1 MVGLE
6 LERKNA
12 STRGRLPHL
21 RVPIH
26 PPSMRCESVY
36 AQLSRHGAA
45 MAQAISR
52 RPMASSDPLPTQGD
66 VHAGVPAE
74 LAAAGFEDPEEI
86 GRGGFGVVYRCS
98 QPELDRVVAVKVL
111 TADLEPDNL
120 ERFVREQV
128 AMGKLSGH
136 PNIVTIFQVGTTA
149 TGRPFIVMQ
158 YHPHGSLEAKIHD
171 NGPVGWAD
179 TLHIGVK
186 VAGALET
193 AHRRGTVHRDVKPA
207 NILLTEYG
215 EPQLTDFGI
224 ARIIGGFET
233 GDGAVMGSPAYTA
246 PEVLLG
252 QQPDVTSD
260 IYSLASTLFC
270 TGTGHAVFERRKGE
284 QMVAQF
290 LRITKHP
297 MPSLR
302 DSGLPADVCAVIERA
317 MSRDIE
323 DRPATAEAFGEQLRD
338 VQRIH
343 GLPVDDMPVPIPAP
357 TIRYNPPRSLGTPST
372 SYPARTL
379 TPPAPA
385 TRFQLPVSTKALVAR
400 ARLIDVLRA
409 GHTKKLTVIHGP
421 TGFGK
426 STLAAQWAKQL
437 TAEGVAVAWLTV
449 DHDDNNVVWFLSHL
463 IEAIR
468 AVTPALATELGEVLE
483 EHGDDA
489 ERYVLTSLINDIHDT
504 GTRMTLVID
513 DWQRVTDPATIG
525 ALLYLLVYASDDLSV
540 VVTSRTQ
547 SGLPMSRMRMQD
559 ELLEIDA
566 TALRFDV
573 AESKNFLVDLS
584 GLDLDHADV
593 EELTAKTDGWVA
605 ALQLASLSLRGR
617 DDPVQLIGTMTGR
630 HHAISEFLA
639 ENVLDTLEPSMLD
652 FLLATSITERIC
664 GDLASALSGVPDGQA
679 MLEQVEERDLFL
691 HRIDEQ
697 WFRYHQLFSDF
708 LRHRLSRDDPE
719 RIVRL
724 HRTASTWFA
733 EHQMVSEAVDHALTA
748 GDDERAV
755 KLVENDG
762 IDLVANSQMATL
774 IGLVGKLPPA
784 VVKSDPRLQLALA
797 WANIVLHRIP
807 AAEQALELM
816 ESRLTKSGVSD
827 DEIAD
832 LHAEGGVV
840 RGVADLRSDRLAG
853 IDEHIAPCL
862 ERRDSQRP
870 FAVGVAATV
879 ATFAAAYRYDLDEV
893 NRIQAWAAPY
903 NERKGDSFNMV
914 HGLCYRGLAHRLMLD
929 NPTAESC
936 FRRALRI
943 AKRSGGSHS
952 YTARLA
958 SSALGELLYERG
970 DLEEADRLL
979 DEGYKLGPEGGS
991 VDFKIAR
998 YVIAARI
1005 KALQGDRH
1013 AAGQRLD
1020 EAIRIARAL
1029 SLPRLRAM
1037 AEHERT
1043 RLGLPPHPDADPSP
1057 ATSYEKRRQPVDA
1070 IDEITV
1076 QFEEAS
1082 AIRLLMT
1089 ADDPESRDLA
1099 CRWAQEWVDRT
1110 SSPNRPQALLRA
1122 RRLLGASLSAAG
1134 RVDEAKTTIA
1144 GVAAQCARLAMLRY
1158 LVDGGP
1164 FVAAMLLE
1172 LQADQRAGRWSPE
1185 WPEIPPDF
1193 LDRAVD
1199 AAVAQRV

>member
-1 MVGLE
+1 
-6 LERKNA
+6 
-12 STRGRLPHL
+12 
-21 RVPIH
+21 
-26 PPSMRCESVY
+26 
-36 AQLSRHGAA
+36 
-45 MAQAISR
+45 
-52 RPMASSDPLPTQGD
+52 MASSDPLPTQGD
-66 VHAGVPAE
+66 MHAGVPAE
-74 LAAAGFEDPEEI
+74 LMAAGFADPEEI

-98 QPELDRVVAVKVL
+98 QPELDRIVAVKVL

-136 PNIVTIFQVGTTA
+136 PHIVTIFQVGTTA
-149 TGRPFIVMQ
+149 TGRPYIVMQ
-158 YHPHGSLEAKIHD
+158 YHPHGSLEAKIQD

-179 TLHIGVK
+179 ALHIGVK

-193 AHRRGTVHRDVKPA
+193 AHRRETLHRDVKPA

-224 ARIIGGFET
+224 ARIVGGFET
-233 GDGAVMGSPAYTA
+233 SDGAVMGSPAYTA
-246 PEVLLG
+246 PEVMLG
-252 QQPDVTSD
+252 QPPDVTSD

-270 TGTGHAVFERRKGE
+270 AGTGHAVFERRKGE

-290 LRITKHP
+290 LRITKQP

-302 DSGLPADVCAVIERA
+302 DSGLPADVCAVIEQA
-317 MSRDIE
+317 MSRNVA
-323 DRPATAEAFGEQLRD
+323 DRPATAEDFGEQLRD

-357 TIRYNPPRSLGTPST
+357 TIRYNPTRSLGTPST

-379 TPPAPA
+379 TPPTPA
-385 TRFQLPVSTKALVAR
+385 TRFQLPMSTKALVDR

-409 GHTKKLTVIHGP
+409 EDKKLTVIHGP

-426 STLAAQWAKQL
+426 STLAAQWAKRL
-437 TAEGVAVAWLTV
+437 RAEGVAVAWLTV

-463 IEAIR
+463 IEAMR

-483 EHGDDA
+483 EHGDGA
-489 ERYVLTSLINDIHDT
+489 ERYVLTSLINEIHET

-513 DWQRVTDPATIG
+513 DWQRVTDPATI
-525 ALLYLLVYASDDLSV
+525 AAMRYLLDNIAPGLNVI
-540 VVTSRTQ
+540 VTSRSQ

-573 AESKNFLVDLS
+573 DESENFLVDLG

-617 DDPVQLIGTMTGR
+617 DDPVRLIGTMTGR

-639 ENVLDTLEPSMLD
+639 ENVLETLEPSMLD

-664 GDLASALSGVPDGQA
+664 GDLATTLSGVPDGQA
-679 MLEQVEERDLFL
+679 MLQHVEERDLFL
-691 HRIDEQ
+691 RRIDEQ
-697 WFRYHQLFSDF
+697 WFRYHQLFLDF
-708 LRHRLSRDDPE
+708 LRHRLGRDEPE
-719 RIVRL
+719 RVVRL
-724 HRTASTWFA
+724 HRAASTWFA
-733 EHQMVSEAVDHALTA
+733 DNHLVSEAVDHALAA
-748 GDDERAV
+748 GDDQRAV
-755 KLVENDG
+755 QLVETDG
-762 IDLVANSQMATL
+762 IHLVANSQMATL
-774 IGLVGKLPPA
+774 IGLVGKLPAA

-807 AAEQALELM
+807 AAEQALALM
-816 ESRLTKSGVSD
+816 ESRLESSGLGD

-832 LHAEGGVV
+832 VRADGGVV

-862 ERRDSQRP
+862 ARRDHLRP
-870 FAVGVAATV
+870 FTVGVAANV

-903 NERKGDSFNMV
+903 AERNRDTFNTV
-914 HGLCYRGLAHRLMLD
+914 HGLCYTGLAHQLMLD
-929 NPTAESC
+929 ITTAEVC
-936 FRRALRI
+936 FRKALRI

-970 DLEEADRLL
+970 DLDEADRLL
-979 DEGYKLGPEGGS
+979 EEGYKLGPEGGS

-1005 KALQGDRH
+1005 KALQGDRR
-1013 AAGQRLD
+1013 AAGQRLE
-1020 EAIRIARAL
+1020 EAIRVARAL
-1029 SLPRLRAM
+1029 SLNRLRAM

-1043 RLGLPPHPDADPSP
+1043 RLGLPLPPASDAWLP
-1057 ATSYEKRRQPVDA
+1057 TSYEARRQPVDA

-1082 AIRLLMT
+1082 AIRLLMA
-1089 ADDPESRDLA
+1089 ADDPEEKQLA

-1110 SSPNRPQALLRA
+1110 TSPHRPQALLRA

-1144 GVAAQCARLAMLRY
+1144 TVAAQCAQLGMLRY

-1164 FVAAMLLE
+1164 YVAAMLSE
-1172 LQADQRAGRWSPE
+1172 LQADQRSGWWRPE

-1193 LDRAVD
+1193 LDQAVN
-1199 AAVAQRV
+1199 AVVAQRI

>member
-1 MVGLE
+1 MV
-6 LERKNA
+6 
-12 STRGRLPHL
+12 
-21 RVPIH
+21 
-26 PPSMRCESVY
+26 
-36 AQLSRHGAA
+36 
-45 MAQAISR
+45 
-52 RPMASSDPLPTQGD
+52 SSDPLPTQGD
-66 VHAGVPAE
+66 VHAGIPAE
-74 LAAAGFEDPEEI
+74 LMAAGFADPEEI

-98 QPELDRVVAVKVL
+98 QPALDRIVAVKVL
-111 TADLEPDNL
+111 TADLDPDNL

-136 PNIVTIFQVGTTA
+136 PHIVNIFQVGTTA
-149 TGRPFIVMQ
+149 TGRPYIVMQ

-179 TLHIGVK
+179 ALHIGVK
-186 VAGALET
+186 LAGALET
-193 AHRRGTVHRDVKPA
+193 AHRRDTLHRDVKPA

-233 GDGAVMGSPAYTA
+233 ADGAVMGSPAYTA

-252 QQPDVTSD
+252 EQPDFTSD
-260 IYSLASTLFC
+260 VYSLASTLFC
-270 TGTGHAVFERRKGE
+270 AGTGHAVFERRKGE

-290 LRITKHP
+290 LRITRHP

-302 DSGLPADVCAVIERA
+302 DSGLPTDVCAVIEQA
-317 MSRDIE
+317 MSRNTE
-323 DRPATAEAFGEQLRD
+323 DRPATAEAFGEQLRE
-338 VQRIH
+338 VQRLH
-343 GLPVDDMPVPIPAP
+343 GLPVDDMPIPIPAP
-357 TIRYNPPRSLGTPST
+357 TIRYNPARSLGTPSS

-379 TPPAPA
+379 TPPVPA
-385 TRFQLPVSTKALVAR
+385 TRFQLPVSTKQLVDR
-400 ARLIDVLRA
+400 ARLIEVLRA
-409 GHTKKLTVIHGP
+409 GHGKKLAVIHGP

-437 TAEGVAVAWLTV
+437 TTEGVAVAWLTV

-483 EHGDDA
+483 EHGDES
-489 ERYVLTSLINDIHDT
+489 ERYVLTSLINEIQQS
-504 GTRMTLVID
+504 GMRMTLVID

-525 ALLYLLVYASDDLSV
+525 ALLYLLVYASDDLNV
-540 VVTSRTQ
+540 VVTSRSQ

-559 ELLEIDA
+559 ELVEIDA

-573 AESKNFLVDLS
+573 AESQNFLVGLS
-584 GLDLDHADV
+584 GLDLDHTDV

-617 DDPVQLIGTMTGR
+617 EDPFRLIGTMTGR

-664 GDLASALSGVPDGQA
+664 GDLASALSGVPDGQT

-691 HRIDEQ
+691 RRIDEQ
-697 WFRYHQLFSDF
+697 WFRYHQLFLDF
-708 LRHRLSRDDPE
+708 LRHRLDRDGPE
-719 RIVRL
+719 PVVRL
-724 HRTASTWFA
+724 HRAASAWFA
-733 EHQMVSEAVDHALTA
+733 EHHLVSEAVDHALAA
-748 GDDERAV
+748 GDDQRAV
-755 KLVENDG
+755 QLVANDG
-762 IDLVANSQMATL
+762 VDLVAKSQMATL

-784 VVKSDPRLQLALA
+784 VVQSDPRLQLALA

-807 AAEQALELM
+807 AADQALERM
-816 ESRLTKSGVSD
+816 ESGLLQSGVSD

-832 LHAEGGVV
+832 LRAEAGVV

-862 ERRDSQRP
+862 ERQDRVRP

-879 ATFAAAYRYDLDEV
+879 ATFVAAYHYDLDEV
-893 NRIQAWAAPY
+893 NRVQAWAAPY
-903 NERKGDSFNMV
+903 NERNQDSFNMV
-914 HGLCYRGLAHRLMLD
+914 HGLCYKGLAHHLMLD
-929 NPTAESC
+929 IPTAETC
-936 FRRALRI
+936 FRRALKI

-970 DLEEADRLL
+970 DLDEADRLL
-979 DEGYKLGPEGGS
+979 EEGYKVGPEGGS

-1020 EAIRIARAL
+1020 EAARVARTL
-1029 SLPRLRAM
+1029 SLKRLRAM

-1043 RLGLPPHPDADPSP
+1043 RLGLPPHPDSDPWP
-1057 ATSYEKRRQPVDA
+1057 LTSYEQRRQPVDA

-1082 AIRLLMT
+1082 AIRVLMT
-1089 ADDPESRDLA
+1089 ADDPESKNLA

-1110 SSPNRPQALLRA
+1110 ASPNRPQALLRA

-1134 RVDEAKTTIA
+1134 RIDEAKTAIA
-1144 GVAAQCARLAMLRY
+1144 TVAAQCAQLKMLRY

-1164 FVAAMLLE
+1164 YVAAMLSE
-1172 LQADQRAGRWSPE
+1172 LQADQRAGRWRPE
-1185 WPEIPPDF
+1185 WPEIPADF
-1193 LDRAVD
+1193 LDRAVN
-1199 AAVAQRV
+1199 AGVAQRV

>member
-1 MVGLE
+1 MV
-6 LERKNA
+6 
-12 STRGRLPHL
+12 T
-21 RVPIH
+21 
-26 PPSMRCESVY
+26 
-36 AQLSRHGAA
+36 
-45 MAQAISR
+45 
-52 RPMASSDPLPTQGD
+52 SDPLPTQQGD
-66 VHAGVPAE
+66 VYAGVPAE
-74 LAAAGFEDPEEI
+74 LTAAGFADPEEI

-111 TADLEPDNL
+111 TADLEPDNM

-136 PNIVTIFQVGTTA
+136 PHIVTIFQVGATA
-149 TGRPFIVMQ
+149 TGRPYIVMQ
-158 YHPHGSLEAKIHD
+158 YHPHGSLEDKIHD
-171 NGPVGWAD
+171 NGPLGWGDA
-179 TLHIGVK
+179 LHLGVK

-193 AHRRGTVHRDVKPA
+193 AHRRETLHRDVKPA

-215 EPQLTDFGI
+215 EPALTDFGI
-224 ARIIGGFET
+224 ARVVGGFET

-252 QQPDVTSD
+252 EPPDATSD
-260 IYSLASTLFC
+260 VYSLASTLFC
-270 TGTGHAVFERRKGE
+270 AGTGHAVFERRKGE

-290 LRITKHP
+290 LRITRHP

-302 DSGLPADVCAVIERA
+302 DSGLPADVCAVIEQA
-317 MSRDIE
+317 MSRNIE
-323 DRPATAEAFGEQLRD
+323 DRPPTAEAFGEQLRE
-338 VQRIH
+338 VQRMH
-343 GLPVDDMPVPIPAP
+343 GLPVDEMPVPTPAP
-357 TIRYNPPRSLGTPST
+357 IIRYNPARSQGTPSS

-379 TPPAPA
+379 TPPVPA
-385 TRFQLPVSTKALVAR
+385 TRFQLPVSTKELVHR
-400 ARLIDVLRA
+400 GRLIDALRA
-409 GHTKKLTVIHGP
+409 GHQKKLTVIHGP

-468 AVTPALATELGEVLE
+468 AVTPTLASELGDVLE
-483 EHGDDA
+483 EHDDEA
-489 ERYVLTSLINDIHDT
+489 ERYVLTSLINEIHQS

-540 VVTSRTQ
+540 VVTSRSQ

-573 AESKNFLVDLS
+573 AESENFLVELG
-584 GLDLDHADV
+584 GLDLDRTDV

-617 DDPVQLIGTMTGR
+617 DDPVRLIDTMTGR

-691 HRIDEQ
+691 HRLDET
-697 WFRYHQLFSDF
+697 WFRYHSLFSDF
-708 LRHRLSRDDPE
+708 LRHRLGRDPE
-719 RIVRL
+719 RVVRL
-724 HRTASTWFA
+724 HRAASIWYA
-733 EHQMVSEAVDHALTA
+733 DHQMVNEAVDHALAA

-755 KLVENDG
+755 TLVENHG
-762 IDLVANSQMATL
+762 IDLVAKSQMATL
-774 IGLVGKLPPA
+774 IGLVGKLPSA
-784 VVKSDPRLQLALA
+784 VVRSDPRLQLALA

-816 ESRLTKSGVSD
+816 EARMTKYGITEE
-827 DEIAD
+827 EIAD
-832 LHAEGGVV
+832 MRAEGGVV

-862 ERRDSQRP
+862 DRRETQRP

-879 ATFAAAYRYDLDEV
+879 STFAAAYHYNLDEV

-903 NERKGDSFNMV
+903 AERNGDSFNMV
-914 HGLCYRGLAHRLMLD
+914 HGLCYTGLAHRLMLD
-929 NPTAESC
+929 NPTAEAC
-936 FRRALRI
+936 FRKALKI

-970 DLEEADRLL
+970 DIDEAGRLL
-979 DEGYKLGPEGGS
+979 EEGYKVGPEGGS

-1013 AAGQRLD
+1013 AAAQRLD
-1020 EAIRIARAL
+1020 EAIRVARSL
-1029 SLPRLRAM
+1029 SLNRLRAM

-1043 RLGLPPHPDADPSP
+1043 RLGLPPHPDADPWP
-1057 ATSYEKRRQPVDA
+1057 ATSYEQRRQPVDA

-1082 AIRLLMT
+1082 AIRVLMA
-1089 ADDPESRDLA
+1089 ADDEESKDKA

-1134 RVDEAKTTIA
+1134 RVDEAKATIA
-1144 GVAAQCARLAMLRY
+1144 GVAAQCAQLRMLRY

-1164 FVAAMLLE
+1164 YVAATLSE
-1172 LQADQRAGRWSPE
+1172 LQADQQSGWWRPE

-1193 LDRAVD
+1193 LDQAVE
-1199 AAVAQRV
+1199 AAVAQRI